1 MDDPECTRV
10 QRLLREAEEAV
21 EAMRDIV
28 SEPVD
33 EFLSSPRS
41 RYALRYLVIQLLEAL
56 TDLLIVLSR
65 RGPRP
70 VLGYRD
76 VIREARESGLIGAR
90 EASTLNSLAG
100 LRNVIVHRYWEVEDE
115 RLHRETRERLG
126 EVQRILEVMRGLAHS
141 VGGCGEEEASP

>member
-1 MDDPECTRV
+1 M
-10 QRLLREAEEAV
+10 
-21 EAMRDIV
+21 
-28 SEPVD
+28 
-33 EFLSSPRS
+33 
-41 RYALRYLVIQLLEAL
+41 LEAL

-76 VIREARESGLIGAR
+76 VIREARESGLIGTR
-90 EASTLNSLAG
+90 EASTLKSLAG